1 MPSRRPLP
9 TISSI
14 RRDAE
19 TGLARAACF
28 TFVALP
34 THFTRSMFKA
44 TISITLRP
52 SILDPEGKTVH
63 HALTNLGYDQ
73 IDQVRMGKRA
83 EVWIDEEDEEEA
95 RRVATEACEKLL
107 SNPVTENF
115 EISLEAVSS
124 TDATAGSA

>member
-1 MPSRRPLP
+1 MY
-9 TISSI
+9 
-14 RRDAE
+14 
-19 TGLARAACF
+19 
-28 TFVALP
+28 
-34 THFTRSMFKA
+34 KA

-107 SNPVTENF
+107 ANPVTENF
-115 EISLEAVSS
+115 EIQLEPVSEAER
-124 TDATAGSA
+124 DEATA

>member
-1 MPSRRPLP
+1 MY
-9 TISSI
+9 
-14 RRDAE
+14 
-19 TGLARAACF
+19 
-28 TFVALP
+28 
-34 THFTRSMFKA
+34 KA

-83 EVWIDEEDEEEA
+83 EVWIDEEDEAEA

-107 SNPVTENF
+107 ANPVTENF
-115 EISLEAVSS
+115 EIHLEEAEAV
-124 TDATAGSA
+124 DSA